1 MHYFSFNGINSTDLG
16 ITVKNM
22 PLLPRAERDIE
33 TINVSG
39 RNGNLHID
47 NGTFRSN
54 SYTISCIIEDI
65 TKIDSIKS
73 TFIGTGKLILSK
85 YSDRYFIATIK
96 NQISFDKYLNYLQ
109 EFPLQF
115 DIEPIAYHLTD
126 EILEYTS
133 SNASFDIGG
142 NVEVAPKMTI
152 TGTGTVT
159 LNGVSVQVA
168 ETGIEI
174 DCELMN
180 CTKEGLNKNDK
191 VTLDS
196 FPKLNPSENSITLG
210 NGISKVK
217 LVYKRGWL

>member
-1 MHYFSFNGINSTDLG
+1 MHYFIFNGVNSTDLG
-16 ITVKNM
+16 ITVKDM

-47 NGTFRSN
+47 NGTYRSN
-54 SYTISCIIEDI
+54 SYTIKCVVSDI
-65 TKIDSIKS
+65 TKIDNIKS
-73 TFIGTGKLILSK
+73 VFVGTGKLILSK
-85 YSDRYFIATIK
+85 YNDRYFIATIK

-133 SNASFDIGG
+133 NNSDFDIGG
-142 NVEVAPKMTI
+142 NIDVAPKMTV

-180 CTKEGLNKNDK
+180 CTKNNINKNDK
-191 VTLDS
+191 VTLDK
-196 FPKLNPSENSITLG
+196 FPRLNPTENAITLG
-210 NGISKVK
+210 SGITKVK